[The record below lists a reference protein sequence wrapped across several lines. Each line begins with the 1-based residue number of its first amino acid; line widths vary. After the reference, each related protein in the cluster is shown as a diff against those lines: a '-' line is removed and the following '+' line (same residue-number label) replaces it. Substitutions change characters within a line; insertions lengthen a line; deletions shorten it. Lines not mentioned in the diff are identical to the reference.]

1 MTCFPKRPVR
11 SGKSLGQDLKLF
23 SNYFK
28 LEFDDPSI
36 TAIHKYTCKFEPEIP
51 DNSRKMRNDVLKPVK
66 EHIKQSLDFFI
77 AWGNCIY
84 SLRKIRE
91 VPPCESEYEGQKYK
105 VQIDWVQE
113 TEHTDKDHL
122 NFLKIFFNSLMRS
135 LRFETIGRK
144 SFNSSKAHN
153 LAAHKIK
160 VWPGFDARLIMKEQ
174 GVLLNIDI
182 CFKVVRQDSVL
193 SYMNELRNKCE

>member
-66 EHIKQSLDFFI
+66 EHIK
-77 AWGNCIY
+77 
-84 SLRKIRE
+84 
-91 VPPCESEYEGQKYK
+91 
-105 VQIDWVQE
+105 
-113 TEHTDKDHL
+113 
-122 NFLKIFFNSLMRS
+122 
-135 LRFETIGRK
+135 
-144 SFNSSKAHN
+144 
-153 LAAHKIK
+153 
-160 VWPGFDARLIMKEQ
+160 
-174 GVLLNIDI
+174 
-182 CFKVVRQDSVL
+182 
-193 SYMNELRNKCE
+193 